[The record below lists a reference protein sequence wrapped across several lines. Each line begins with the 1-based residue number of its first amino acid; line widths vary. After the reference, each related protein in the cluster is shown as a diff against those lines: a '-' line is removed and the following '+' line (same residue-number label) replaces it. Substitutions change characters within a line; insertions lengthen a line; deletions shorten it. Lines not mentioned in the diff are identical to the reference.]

1 MASVFFFYTTKQR
14 LDAMETTF
22 AWVVFLLLSSIVVC
36 DEAVADASDDDDGG
50 DAHCTRMP

>member
-14 LDAMETTF
+14 LDAMKTTF
-22 AWVVFLLLSSIVVC
+22 AWVVFLLLSSIVC
-36 DEAVADASDDDDGG
+36 DEAVADASDDDDDG